1 MFIWACLKTH
11 LSDEWV
17 EAGGLTGN
25 YRGRTSNETEL
36 CSSGRH
42 VHGEVM
48 CCIYTLWETLFPII
62 KTPTPTVKYGGHCL
76 RYRHTLVGKN
86 YLLLVY
92 IMEDTAPDNA
102 VRIRCVHGPRDRR
115 WSDLWSFPIKL
126 NELVLFQK
134 GPIQC
139 QFIKG
144 KGKKKSVWF
153 SFEDARFFL
162 AQCRPSV
169 NMHTSSSRCCFCQFD
184 SITVIIMEV
193 TAPDNYYFPH
203 IKLILKKLFIVNP
216 ATDK

>member
-1 MFIWACLKTH
+1 M
-11 LSDEWV
+11 
-17 EAGGLTGN
+17 
-25 YRGRTSNETEL
+25 REL
-36 CSSGRH
+36 CSSGQH

-115 WSDLWSFPIKL
+115 WSDLRSFPIKL
-126 NELVLFQK
+126 NKLVLCQK

-144 KGKKKSVWF
+144 KGKKRKKKKKAV
-153 SFEDARFFL
+153 RFWGCPIVL
-162 AQCRPSV
+162 
-169 NMHTSSSRCCFCQFD
+169 SS
-184 SITVIIMEV
+184 
-193 TAPDNYYFPH
+193 APAVSQHAHF
-203 IKLILKKLFIVNP
+203 F
-216 ATDK
+216 